1 MRLGLASDHRG
12 YKLKELL
19 KVYLQEKGYEIKD
32 YGSNNFD
39 RVDYTDFAQT
49 LSNGIKD
56 TEIDYGIAICGT
68 GIGMSI
74 ACNKQKG
81 IYCAK
86 INNVK
91 EAKLA
96 KEHNDANVI
105 AISGN
110 TYLFKA
116 KRMIIKF
123 LKTEFNSEDETYQK
137 RINDIKELEEVE

>member
-1 MRLGLASDHRG
+1 MKIGITSDHRG
-12 YKLKELL
+12 YKLKEYL
-19 KVYLQEKGYEIKD
+19 KKQLKYRFDIVDLGPTSKDNVDFPKYAFDLCEKVNKKEIE
-32 YGSNNFD
+32 F
-39 RVDYTDFAQT
+39 
-49 LSNGIKD
+49 
-56 TEIDYGIAICGT
+56 GIAICGT